1 MPQGMRVWD
10 ASGNLVLD
18 VSDRIMTVLGVIE
31 VTANTPNGQV
41 TVNDSRLALGER
53 WYFKTGNGTS
63 FGGFT
68 SATVTSDSSSI
79 SVSVANHQAI
89 GGVLRVVYGVY

>member
-1 MPQGMRVWD
+1 MPQGMRIWD
-10 ASGNLVLD
+10 SSGNLIID

-31 VTANTPNGQV
+31 VTANTPNGKI

-53 WYFKTGNGTS
+53 WYFKTGNGTP

-68 SATVTSDSSSI
+68 SATVTSNSSSI
-79 SVSVANHQAI
+79 TVSVANHQAI

>member
-31 VTANTPNGQV
+31 VTANTPNGEI

-53 WYFKTGNGTS
+53 WYFKTGNGTP

-68 SATVTSDSSSI
+68 SATVTSNSSSI
-79 SVSVANHQAI
+79 TVRVANYQAI